1 MNFTSI
7 RLACDRI
14 VSYFFTFITDE
25 QENCVLE
32 AEVVAGSCVR
42 WSNCWWWWLC
52 VLVLGGWWSMS
63 FSGII
68 LRSFQHFKGRLGL
81 LEKKKNMGLY
91 RDTFGIHWQNSPL
104 GGEKKMGCSSLSLAC
119 KFLSRIQ
126 FGFSANNKYFRLP
139 FISFQSLFTK
149 VTCMQYSSLDS
160 RC

>member
-32 AEVVAGSCVR
+32 AEVVAGSGVR

-81 LEKKKNMGLY
+81 LEKKKHMGLH

-104 GGEKKMGCSSLSLAC
+104 GKKKKWGVLRFPWHVSFCPE
-119 KFLSRIQ
+119 FN
-126 FGFSANNKYFRLP
+126 SAFRLITNTVLP
-139 FISFQSLFTK
+139 TAFHFFPIALHK
-149 VTCMQYSSLDS
+149 GYLYAVLIAW
-160 RC
+160 